1 MSGVLDQMTDER
13 VENLK
18 RMRFGLYRGVVRD
31 VDDPEEKGR
40 IRVEI
45 HELLGSGKLTNWASY
60 CAPFG
65 GGGAGFFML
74 PRPGDG
80 VWVMF
85 ERGEPTKPV
94 WIGFWFN
101 AEDARPEEAGKDVR
115 VLRSKTGH
123 HIAFGDEDGKEFLE
137 VKDKAGNVVRID
149 SPAGDLTVKVSGKAQ
164 VEVGGDATLK
174 SGGNVTVEASGQAMV
189 KAGGPV
195 TLDAPQVKTTQLT
208 DLGGGGRRVARI
220 GDLVLSRGHL
230 VQVGQIQTGAAKTS
244 AG

>member
-18 RMRFGLYRGVVRD
+18 RLRFGLYRGVVRD

-40 IRVEI
+40 IRVEV
-45 HELLGSGKLTNWASY
+45 HELLGAGKLTNWASY
-60 CAPFG
+60 CSPFG

-101 AEDARPEEAGKDVR
+101 AQDARPEEAGKDVR

-123 HIAFGDEDGKEFLE
+123 QIAFGDEDGKEFLE

-149 SPAGDLTVKVSGKAQ
+149 SASGDLSVMVSGKAT
-164 VEVGGDATLK
+164 VEVVGDAT
-174 SGGNVTVEASGQAMV
+174 V

>member
-1 MSGVLDQMTDER
+1 MSGVLDQITDER
-13 VENLK
+13 LENLK
-18 RMRFGLYRGVVRD
+18 RLRFGLYRGIVRD

-40 IRVEI
+40 VRVEV
-45 HELLGSGKLTNWASY
+45 HELLGAGRLTNWASY

-85 ERGEPTKPV
+85 ERGEPTRPV

-101 AEDARPEEAGKDVR
+101 AEDARPAEAGKEVR
-115 VLRSKTGH
+115 VLRSKSGH
-123 HIAFGDEDGKEFLE
+123 QIALGDEDGKEFLE

-149 SPAGDLTVKVSGKAQ
+149 SPSGDLTVKVSGKAQ
-164 VEVGGDATLK
+164 VEVGGDATVK
-174 SGGNVTVEASGQAMV
+174 SGGDVTVEASGRATV

-195 TLDAPQVKTTQLT
+195 TLDAPRVKTTGVTYLA
-208 DLGGGGRRVARI
+208 GGGRRVARV
-220 GDLVLSRGHL
+220 GDLVMSRGHL
-230 VQVGQIQTGAAKTS
+230 VQVGHIRTGAAKTS
-244 AG
+244 AS

>member
-1 MSGVLDQMTDER
+1 MDLLRELTDE
-13 VENLK
+13 ELKELK
-18 RMRFGLYRGVVRD
+18 RKRFGLYRGIVRD
-31 VDDPEEKGR
+31 VADPEERGR
-40 IRVEI
+40 LRLEVPEVW
-45 HELLGSGKLTNWASY
+45 GRGKLSNWASY

-74 PRPGDG
+74 PRLGDG

-94 WIGFWFN
+94 WLGFWFSTQ
-101 AEDARPEEAGKDVR
+101 DARPEEAGRDVR

-123 HIAFGDEDGKEFLE
+123 QIAFGDDDGQEFLE
-137 VKDKAGNVVRID
+137 IKDKAGNVVRID
-149 SPAGDLTVKVSGKAQ
+149 SASGDLTVKVSGKAQ
-164 VEVGGDATLK
+164 VEAGGDATVK
-174 SGGNVTVEASGQAMV
+174 SGGNVTVEASGQATI

-220 GDLVLSRGHL
+220 GDLVVSRGHL

>member
-18 RMRFGLYRGVVRD
+18 RLRFGLYRGIVRD
-31 VDDPEEKGR
+31 VDDPEGKGR
-40 IRVEI
+40 LRAEV
-45 HELLGSGKLTNWASY
+45 HELLGAGKLTNWASY
-60 CAPFG
+60 CSPFG

-101 AEDARPEEAGKDVR
+101 AQDARPEEAGKDVR

-123 HIAFGDEDGKEFLE
+123 QIAFGDEDGKEFL
-137 VKDKAGNVVRID
+137 AGR
-149 SPAGDLTVKVSGKAQ
+149 
-164 VEVGGDATLK
+164 
-174 SGGNVTVEASGQAMV
+174 
-189 KAGGPV
+189 
-195 TLDAPQVKTTQLT
+195 
-208 DLGGGGRRVARI
+208 
-220 GDLVLSRGHL
+220 
-230 VQVGQIQTGAAKTS
+230 
-244 AG
+244 

>member
-18 RMRFGLYRGVVRD
+18 RLRFGLYRGVVRD

-40 IRVEI
+40 IRVEV
-45 HELLGSGKLTNWASY
+45 HELLGAGKLTNWASY
-60 CAPFG
+60 CSPFG

-101 AEDARPEEAGKDVR
+101 AQDARPEEAGKDVR

-123 HIAFGDEDGKEFLE
+123 KIAFGDEDGKEFLE

-149 SPAGDLTVKVSGKAQ
+149 SASGDLSVMVSGKAT
-164 VEVGGDATLK
+164 VEVGGDAT
-174 SGGNVTVEASGQAMV
+174 V

>member
-40 IRVEI
+40 IRAEV
-45 HELLGSGKLTNWASY
+45 HELLGAGKLTNWASY

-101 AEDARPEEAGKDVR
+101 AQDARPEEAGKDVR

-123 HIAFGDEDGKEFLE
+123 QIAFGDEAGKEFIE

-149 SPAGDLTVKVSGKAQ
+149 SASGDLAVKVSGRAT
-164 VEVGGDATLK
+164 VDVGGDAT
-174 SGGNVTVEASGQAMV
+174 V
-189 KAGGPV
+189 KAGGSV

-220 GDLVLSRGHL
+220 GDLVVSRGHL
-230 VQVGQIQTGAAKTS
+230 VQVGQIQTGAVKTS

>member
-18 RMRFGLYRGVVRD
+18 RLRFGLYRGVVRD

-40 IRVEI
+40 IRVEV
-45 HELLGSGKLTNWASY
+45 HELLGAGKLTNWASY

-101 AEDARPEEAGKDVR
+101 AQDTRPEEAGKDVR

-123 HIAFGDEDGKEFLE
+123 QIAFGDEDGKEFLE
-137 VKDKAGNVVRID
+137 VKDNAGNVVRID
-149 SPAGDLTVKVSGKAQ
+149 SPAGDLIVKVSGKAT
-164 VEVGGDATLK
+164 VEVGGDAT
-174 SGGNVTVEASGQAMV
+174 V

>member
-1 MSGVLDQMTDER
+1 MSGVLDQLTDER

-18 RMRFGLYRGVVRD
+18 RLRFGLYRGIVRD
-31 VDDPEEKGR
+31 VDDPEGKGR

-45 HELLGSGKLTNWASY
+45 HELLGAGRLTNWASY

-74 PRPGDG
+74 PRLGDG

-101 AEDARPEEAGKDVR
+101 AQDARPEEAGKDVR

-123 HIAFGDEDGKEFLE
+123 QIAFGDEDGKEFLE

-149 SPAGDLTVKVSGKAQ
+149 SASGDLSVMVSGKAT
-164 VEVGGDATLK
+164 VEVGGDAT
-174 SGGNVTVEASGQAMV
+174 V

>member
-1 MSGVLDQMTDER
+1 MSGVLDQITDER
-13 VENLK
+13 VEQMK

-40 IRVEI
+40 IRLEI
-45 HELLGSGKLTNWASY
+45 HELLGAGKLTPWASY

-101 AEDARPEEAGKDVR
+101 AEDRRPEEAGKEVR
-115 VLRSKTGH
+115 VIRSKAGH
-123 HIAFGDEDGKEFLE
+123 QIAFGDQDGKEFLE
-137 VKDKAGNVVRID
+137 VQDQAGNLVRID
-149 SPAGDLTVKVSGKAQ
+149 STTGDLTVK
-164 VEVGGDATLK
+164 
-174 SGGNVTVEASGQAMV
+174 ASGQV
-189 KAGGPV
+189 TLKAGAGV
-195 TLDAPQVKTTQLT
+195 TLDAPQVKTTGLT

-220 GDLVLSRGHL
+220 GDLVVSRGHL
-230 VQVGQIQTGAAKTS
+230 VQVGQIQSGAAKTS

>member
-18 RMRFGLYRGVVRD
+18 RLRFGLYRGVVRD

-40 IRVEI
+40 IRVEV
-45 HELLGSGKLTNWASY
+45 HELLGAGKLTNWASY

-101 AEDARPEEAGKDVR
+101 AQDTRPEEAGKDVR

-123 HIAFGDEDGKEFLE
+123 QIAFGDEDGKEFLE
-137 VKDKAGNVVRID
+137 VKDNAGNVVRID
-149 SPAGDLTVKVSGKAQ
+149 SPAGDLTVKVSGKAT
-164 VEVGGDATLK
+164 VEVGGDAT
-174 SGGNVTVEASGQAMV
+174 V

>member
-18 RMRFGLYRGVVRD
+18 RLRFGLYRGVVRD

-40 IRVEI
+40 IRAEV
-45 HELLGSGKLTNWASY
+45 HELLGAGKLTNWASY

-101 AEDARPEEAGKDVR
+101 AEDRRPEEAGKDVR

-123 HIAFGDEDGKEFLE
+123 QIAFGDEDGKEFLE

-149 SPAGDLTVKVSGKAQ
+149 SPAGDLTVKVSGKAN
-164 VEVGGDATLK
+164 VEAGSDATVK
-174 SGGNVTVEASGQAMV
+174 SGGNVTV
-189 KAGGPV
+189 
-195 TLDAPQVKTTQLT
+195 DAPQVKTTQLT

-230 VQVGQIQTGAAKTS
+230 VQVGQIQTGAEKTS